1 MVKLHIKIL
10 FFILLLY
17 APTIMSAQ
25 YRWRNVL
32 ITDSLSPQNDISAIV
47 FAKNGGM
54 WIGTWKGIYKFVD
67 GKWISD
73 GLENHYIQALV
84 IDHNDNLLAGTW
96 GNGIFLKNTSNGSWN
111 VLNNKVSNVNC
122 IYVDKEDKLWIGDC
136 YNGLIVLDGKT
147 HTKQKVD
154 KLCIG
159 DSTVTSVVSDFDGNV
174 WIATYHGV
182 SVYHRNVGSKT
193 FNTSNSILPTNDIY
207 TLYVDSKKRVWIGT
221 MKGLVCYCHDKWM
234 LYNTNN
240 ASLSSNLIYCI
251 SEDHKG
257 NIWVGTDNGVNRF
270 DGKRWIYY
278 NKSNS
283 SLVDNRVQTI
293 TAFRHCI
300 YLGTS
305 QGISELYE
313 N

>member
-1 MVKLHIKIL
+1 MVKLHIKRL

-25 YRWRNVL
+25 YHWRNVL

-54 WIGTWKGIYKFVD
+54 WVGTWKGIYKFVD

-73 GLENHYIQALV
+73 GLENHYIQTLI
-84 IDHNDNLLAGTW
+84 IDRNNNLLAGTW
-96 GNGIFLKNTSNGSWN
+96 GNGLFIKNTSSKSWD
-111 VLNNKVSNVNC
+111 VLNNMVSNVNC
-122 IYVDKEDKLWIGDC
+122 IYVDKEDELWIGDC
-136 YNGLIVLDGKT
+136 YNGLLVLNGKT
-147 HTKQKVD
+147 HTKQQVD
-154 KLCIG
+154 NLSIG
-159 DSTVTSVVSDFDGNV
+159 DSTVTSVVSDFNDNV

-207 TLYVDSKKRVWIGT
+207 TLYADSKKRLWIGT
-221 MKGLVCYCHDKWM
+221 MKGLLCYYRQKWV

-240 ASLSSNLIYCI
+240 TSLSSNFIYCI
-251 SEDHKG
+251 AEDHKG

-270 DGKRWIYY
+270 DGKRWVYY
-278 NKSNS
+278 NRDNS

-293 TAFRHCI
+293 ATFRSCI

>member
-1 MVKLHIKIL
+1 MVKLQTKIL
-10 FFILLLY
+10 LFVFLLSV
-17 APTIMSAQ
+17 PITMNAQ

-32 ITDSLSPQNDISAIV
+32 IADSLSPQNDISAIV

-54 WIGTWKGIYKFVD
+54 WAGTWKGIYKFVD

-73 GLENHYIQALV
+73 GLENHYIQTLI
-84 IDHNDNLLAGTW
+84 IDRNDNLLAGTW
-96 GNGIFLKNTSNGSWN
+96 GTGLFIKNTSGNSWN
-111 VLNNKVSNVNC
+111 VLNNMVSKVNC
-122 IYVDKEDKLWIGDC
+122 IYVDKKDELWIGDC
-136 YNGLIVLDGKT
+136 YKGLLLLNGKT
-147 HTKQKVD
+147 HTKQEVNN
-154 KLCIG
+154 LSIG
-159 DSTVTSVVSDFDGNV
+159 DSTVTSVVSDLDNNV

-182 SVYHRNVGSKT
+182 SVYHCNVGSKT

-207 TLYVDSKKRVWIGT
+207 TLYADSKKRVWIGT
-221 MKGLVCYCHDKWM
+221 MNGLVCYYRQKWV

-251 SEDHKG
+251 AEDHKG

-270 DGKRWIYY
+270 DGKRWVHY
-278 NKSNS
+278 NRNNS

-293 TAFRHCI
+293 ATFRNCI

>member
-10 FFILLLY
+10 FFILFLY
-17 APTIMSAQ
+17 APTVMSAQ

-32 ITDSLSPQNDISAIV
+32 IADSLSPQNDISSIA
-47 FAKNGGM
+47 FAKSGCM
-54 WIGTWKGIYKFVD
+54 WVGTWKGIYKFVD

-73 GLENHYIQALV
+73 GLGNDYIQTLV
-84 IDHNDNLLAGTW
+84 IDRNDNLLAGTW
-96 GNGIFLKNTSNGSWN
+96 GNGLFVKNTSDNSWN
-111 VLNNKVSNVNC
+111 VLNNRVSNVNC
-122 IYVDKEDKLWIGDC
+122 IYVDKEELCIGDC
-136 YNGLIVLDGKT
+136 YNGLLVLNGKT
-147 HTKQKVD
+147 HAKQKFD
-154 KLCIG
+154 KLSIG
-159 DSTVTSVVSDFDGNV
+159 DSTVTSITSDLDNNI

-207 TLYVDSKKRVWIGT
+207 TLYVDSKNRVWIGT
-221 MKGLVCYCHDKWM
+221 MKGLVCYSHQKWT

-240 ASLSSNLIYCI
+240 TSLSSNLIYCI

-278 NKSNS
+278 NTNNS
-283 SLVDNRVQTI
+283 SLVDNRIQTI
-293 TAFRHCI
+293 ATFSNCI